1 MPFMSDAK
9 LFGLCTLMAGLL
21 IAIALGVA
29 NIHVLF
35 PLRRTAVLMPGQS
48 WYLHN
53 SDFSDISI
61 TSDYPVSVREGYCYF
76 PRVASIRLRCP
87 ASDIQITD
95 SRPRLL
101 IWAQSNRVN
110 LTAR

>member
-9 LFGLCTLMAGLL
+9 LFGLCALMAGLL

-29 NIHVLF
+29 NIHMLF
-35 PLRRTAVLMPGQS
+35 PLHRTAILMPGQN
-48 WYLHN
+48 WYLSN
-53 SDFSDISI
+53 TQYSDISI

-87 ASDIQITD
+87 AADIEITD

-110 LTAR
+110 VTAR